1 MATEKKEVKPG
12 FVLLHHPKLGL
23 EKQVKKAYK
32 KGLEAHERAGYL
44 AGPLP
49 KKAKPAEP
57 VEAKEKGAPKPNP
70 KKAASSEPEGEAQSE
85 DEDGG
90 N

>member
-1 MATEKKEVKPG
+1 MATEKKELKPG

-23 EKQVKKAYK
+23 EKQVKKANK

-49 KKAKPAEP
+49 KKTALAAP
-57 VEAKEKGAPKPNP
+57 VEAKP
-70 KKAASSEPEGEAQSE
+70 KKGEPAKATQVPEGGAQNE
-85 DEDGG
+85 TEDGG
-90 N
+90 I